1 LSYTNGI
8 GNSNNPFAAETS
20 AANSTSAAAQ
30 TERTA
35 PVSLSNSSTPGAPA
49 SAALDQTKL
58 SGFGGA
64 LAQALTQS
72 DVRMDR
78 VAALQQAIANGTY
91 NVSASDVAD
100 KIISSLLV

>member
-1 LSYTNGI
+1 MSYTSGI
-8 GNSNNPFAAETS
+8 GNSQNPFASEANATS
-20 AANSTSAAAQ
+20 GTAQ

-35 PVSLSNSSTPGAPA
+35 SVSLSHSSA
-49 SAALDQTKL
+49 SHATDPIAMDHAKL

-72 DVRMDR
+72 DVRMDK
-78 VAALQQAIANGTY
+78 VTALQQAIAAGTY

-100 KIISSLLV
+100 KIISSLLM

>member
-1 LSYTNGI
+1 MSLSYTNGI
-8 GNSNNPFAAETS
+8 NSQNPFAAETN
-20 AANSTSAAAQ
+20 ATSSPAQ

-35 PVSLSNSSTPGAPA
+35 SVSLSNAAISGGAA
-49 SAALDQTKL
+49 SAAVDHAKL

-72 DVRMDR
+72 DVRMEK
-78 VAALQQAIANGTY
+78 VTPLQQAIAAGTY

-100 KIISSLLV
+100 KIISSLLM

>member
-1 LSYTNGI
+1 MSYTNGI
-8 GNSNNPFAAETS
+8 GNSQNPFAAETN
-20 AANSTSAAAQ
+20 ATNGPAQ

-35 PVSLSNSSTPGAPA
+35 SVSLSNAAASSAPVSIA
-49 SAALDQTKL
+49 VDHAKL

-72 DVRMDR
+72 DVRMDK
-78 VAALQQAIANGTY
+78 VTALQQSIANGTY
-91 NVSASDVAD
+91 NVSANDVAD

>member
-8 GNSNNPFAAETS
+8 GNSQNPFAAETN
-20 AANSTSAAAQ
+20 ATAAAAQ

-35 PVSLSNSSTPGAPA
+35 SVSVSNPAASSAPVSNAV
-49 SAALDQTKL
+49 DQTKL

-72 DVRMDR
+72 DVRMDK
-78 VAALQQAIANGTY
+78 VTALQQSIGNGTY
-91 NVSASDVAD
+91 NVSANDVAD
-100 KIISSLLV
+100 KIISSLLD

>member
-1 LSYTNGI
+1 MSYTNGI
-8 GNSNNPFAAETS
+8 GNSQNPFTAETN
-20 AANSTSAAAQ
+20 AASGPAQ

-35 PVSLSNSSTPGAPA
+35 PVSVANAATAGAPG
-49 SAALDQTKL
+49 SIALDHAKL

-72 DVRMDR
+72 DVRMDK
-78 VAALQQAIANGTY
+78 VTALQQAIAAGTY

-100 KIISSLLV
+100 KIISSLLM